1 MKTFSPEQAEPK
13 SRAVAGSSPK
23 EKGGGET
30 GLQQLAALSPQVK
43 QLQAYQK
50 MADNHLLK
58 STLPAQPV
66 AQLRPLILIY
76 KGDAVMRVESTNL
89 TAERLRFLLTDPR
102 LAGSSKAEIE
112 AALIAGE
119 TLDGAPLAKPS
130 STQTSSP
137 TGTYTPSQIK
147 LPASLQTPSQT
158 ESDKPAGP
166 ELRLTRNDK
175 AGIFDIA
182 ASLIKALPPKE
193 FAYVALGNSPAPI
206 MHMVQEMTKGST
218 VILSL
223 PMSDVTTADAAKI
236 MEDGDKKKNLFLYLS
251 KYVSPDRLQREK
263 VVVIDIAA
271 GGKALRTAWFYLQQY
286 YKSLDAPIEVRMQ
299 ALNETPPQPEKLEG
313 EAEEV
318 IPNKFPAL
326 PPLSKEQ
333 QDAQEKLVQKSFN
346 KRYLLKEWEPAPLKD
361 ILSGELRQGQPDKL
375 SAAYTADQIKKAH
388 EDIRDDTTREK
399 PKERVAAKEVSP
411 ADVPINGI
419 LSGTAGDL
427 LKKVQ
432 FTFPGDVKKE
442 KGETFTLSGATWLI
456 VEVELPATP
465 STGKLT
471 SLALRLGTKYTIK
484 RIK

>member
-1 MKTFSPEQAEPK
+1 MKTFSPKQAEPK
-13 SRAVAGSSPK
+13 SRAVAGSFPK
-23 EKGGGET
+23 EMRGSGP

-50 MADNHLLK
+50 MADDHLLK

-66 AQLRPLILIY
+66 TQLRPLILIY

-89 TAERLRFLLTDPR
+89 TAARLRFLLTDPK

-119 TLDGAPLAKPS
+119 TLDGAPLAMPT
-130 STQTSSP
+130 STQT
-137 TGTYTPSQIK
+137 PSKI
-147 LPASLQTPSQT
+147 PSKT
-158 ESDKPAGP
+158 ASDKPAGP
-166 ELRLTRNDK
+166 ELRLNRNDK
-175 AGIFDIA
+175 AGIFDLA

-218 VILSL
+218 VILPL

-236 MEDGDKKKNLFLYLS
+236 MTDEVKKKNLFSYLS
-251 KYVSPDRLQREK
+251 QYVSPDRLQRDK

-271 GGKALRTAWFYLQQY
+271 GGKALRTAWFYLQQF
-286 YKSLDAPIEVRMQ
+286 YKFLGAPIEVHMQ
-299 ALNETPPQPEKLEG
+299 ALNETSPQPEKLEG

-326 PPLSKEQ
+326 PPISKEQ
-333 QDAQEKLVQKSFN
+333 QDAQERLVQKSFN

-361 ILSGELRQGQPDKL
+361 ILSGELRKGQPDQL
-375 SAAYTADQIKKAH
+375 SAAYTAEQIKKAYK
-388 EDIRDDTTREK
+388 DIREDTTREK
-399 PKERVAAKEVSP
+399 PKERVAAKEPSP

-419 LSGTAGDL
+419 LSGTSGEL

-432 FTFPGDVKKE
+432 FTFPETVKRE
-442 KGETFTLSGATWLI
+442 KGETFELSGATWLI
-456 VEVELPATP
+456 EEVELPATP
-465 STGKLT
+465 SSG
-471 SLALRLGTKYTIK
+471 SISASALRFRTKYTIK